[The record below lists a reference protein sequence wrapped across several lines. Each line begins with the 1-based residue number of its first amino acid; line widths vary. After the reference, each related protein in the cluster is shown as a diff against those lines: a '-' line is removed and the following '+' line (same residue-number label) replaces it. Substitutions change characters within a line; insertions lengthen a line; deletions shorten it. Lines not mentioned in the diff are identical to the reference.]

1 MRSAYTIYSLLVLLL
16 FEVASANF
24 EGRSAVARFG
34 PVVSPITTTEE
45 ISSLKEH
52 RPAFKISPSDT
63 LVSRGGAAVLIQNGL
78 PKALAGA
85 VVFAAIEK
93 AVKMGLSAA
102 NIQYPAQLGAC
113 ILLFFVMCLT
123 DVVNPKAAAYLFDSL
138 SPAAALLAKWFP
150 IFFIPGLV
158 LLPLSPPIG
167 GTVDVSVKISGL
179 LYNIN

>member
-1 MRSAYTIYSLLVLLL
+1 LKGYLPSTKLL
-16 FEVASANF
+16 
-24 EGRSAVARFG
+24 
-34 PVVSPITTTEE
+34 
-45 ISSLKEH
+45 
-52 RPAFKISPSDT
+52 SDT
-63 LVSRGGAAVLIQNGL
+63 VAVRGGAPTNGL

-93 AVKMGLSAA
+93 AVKIGLKAA

-113 ILLFFVMCLT
+113 ILLFFVMCLV
-123 DVVNPKAAAYLFDSL
+123 DLIDPKAALFLFDSL

-167 GTVDVSVKISGL
+167 GTADVSFKPHA
-179 LYNIN
+179 